1 MSKKKSGRQRS
12 RAPAESVR
20 LGKAKDPKSNSRS
33 RWARSVPLVLT
44 GALLVAGLGF
54 WFARSAR
61 TQADKPASKY
71 ASRAKGTLTYS
82 KDVAPIIARNCSGC
96 HRPEEA
102 APFALLTF
110 EQVSKHARQIAEVT
124 ARRYMPPW
132 PPEAG
137 YGEFVDERR
146 LTPDELGIIQQWV
159 AEGGVEGTPSSLP
172 AAPENKDGW
181 KMGKPDLVVTMPQAY
196 NLAAEGKDIYR
207 NFVFPIPNNSR
218 RYVRAVE
225 FRAGNPKVVHHAFID
240 VDETRQSRR
249 LAEKQSP
256 AGFDGMELPDTAV
269 MPAGQF
275 LGWQPGKSTY
285 NVPDGLAWV
294 LNPNTDLVLQMHF
307 HPSGKPEQVQP
318 SIGFYFTD
326 QAPTNLPFRLRLLN
340 YELDI
345 PPGAESYTAEQTYVL
360 PVAVSLLRVN
370 PHAHYLGKDLQG
382 YAELPDGQRKWL
394 LRIKDWD
401 LNWQGDYQYARPIE
415 LPKGTRLCMR
425 FTYDNSTNN
434 VRNPHQPPQRV
445 RHGINS
451 TDEMAALGF
460 QALAHTPEDRELL
473 GRDYQKYLAQVLIS
487 YFQFR
492 LRLDSSDA
500 TAHTRLASFLYLQG
514 KGAEALQHATQ
525 AVKLKPDDDQAHYQ
539 LGNLYLVA
547 NRLAEANEE
556 FQSVIR
562 LNPQDSQAYGNL
574 GLIWLK
580 QGQWVE
586 SRRYLQL
593 AVELNPDDQIA
604 RRNLGLVEA
613 ALRAR

>member
-1 MSKKKSGRQRS
+1 MSKKKSRGQQR
-12 RAPAESVR
+12 RAPAER
-20 LGKAKDPKSNSRS
+20 LRRENARDAKRS
-33 RWARSVPLVLT
+33 SGFRWPRAVLLFA
-44 GALLVAGLGF
+44 GVLLIAGLWF
-54 WFARSAR
+54 WLAGIPR
-61 TQADKPASKY
+61 KHPGASQVRY
-71 ASRAKGTLTYS
+71 VPRAKGTLTYS
-82 KDVAPIIARNCSGC
+82 KDVAPVVSRNCSGC
-96 HRPEEA
+96 HRPDEA
-102 APFALLTF
+102 APFALLSF

-132 PPEAG
+132 PPEPG

-146 LTPDELGIIQQWV
+146 LTPDELGMIQQWV
-159 AEGGVEGTPSSLP
+159 AEGAIEGTPSQLAP
-172 AAPENKDGW
+172 APESKTGW

-196 NLAAEGKDIYR
+196 TLEAEGKDVYR
-207 NFVFPIPNNSR
+207 NFVFPIPNDSR
-218 RYVRAVE
+218 RYVRGVE
-225 FRAGNPKVVHHAFID
+225 FRPGNPRVVHHAFID

-249 LAEKQSP
+249 LAEKQNP

-285 NVPDGLAWV
+285 TVPDGLAWV
-294 LNPNTDLVLQMHF
+294 LNPSTDLVLQMHF
-307 HPSGKPEQVQP
+307 HPSGKPEKVQP

-345 PPGAESYTAEQTYVL
+345 PPGAEAYTAEQTYVL

-382 YAELPDGQRKWL
+382 YADLPDGERKWL

-401 LNWQGDYQYARPIE
+401 LNWQGDYQYARPVE

-434 VRNPHQPPQRV
+434 VRNPHQPPVRV

-451 TDEMAALGF
+451 SDEMAALGF
-460 QALAHTPEDRELL
+460 QALAHNAVDRELL
-473 GRDYQKYLAQVLIS
+473 SRDYQKYFAHVLIS

-492 LRLDSSDA
+492 LRLDDSDA

-514 KGAEALQHATQ
+514 KGAEALEHATR

-556 FQSVIR
+556 FQRVVQ

-580 QGQWVE
+580 QRQWVE
-586 SRRYLQL
+586 ARRYLQV
-593 AVELNPDDQIA
+593 AVQLNPEDQLA
-604 RRNLGLVEA
+604 RRNLSLVEM